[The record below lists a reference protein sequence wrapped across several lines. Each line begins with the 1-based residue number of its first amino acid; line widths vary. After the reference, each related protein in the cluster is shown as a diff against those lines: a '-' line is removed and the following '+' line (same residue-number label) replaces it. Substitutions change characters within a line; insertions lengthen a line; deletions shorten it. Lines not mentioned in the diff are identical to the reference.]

1 MIYEVKIKKPDGS
14 LKKVISSDELEKT
27 YWETFYKN
35 EENIGLVTAP
45 KAQVPNWVKQRLD
58 VHYPDTI
65 SSDS

>member
-14 LKKVISSDELEKT
+14 LKKVISSEELEKT

-45 KAQVPNWVKQRLD
+45 KAQVPSWVKQRLD
-58 VHYPDTI
+58 LDYPDNFT
-65 SSDS
+65 SGV